1 MRRKSRI
8 VKIGSVA
15 IGGKSPIAVQSMTN
29 TETANIQATTQQIKQ
44 LAEAGCEIVRV
55 AVPNKES
62 VQALGAI
69 KSQIKIPLVA
79 DVHFNWRLAVSALDQ
94 KIDKLRINPGNI
106 GGLDRVKDI
115 VLKAKK
121 KGVPIRIGVN
131 AGSLDKKYESLSDP
145 AEALI
150 KSALEYLKFFESLD
164 FHDIVLSVKSS
175 SVLVSIKAYRL
186 LAKKTSYPLH
196 LGITEAGTLL
206 SGAVKSATGLGILLN
221 EGIGD
226 TFRVSVAADP
236 VREVQ
241 VGWQILQALGIRQR
255 GPDLIVCPTCGRCE
269 IDLISLAEEIEKRLS
284 TYRAPLKIAVMG
296 CVVNGPGEA
305 KEADIGLAGGKGTGL
320 LFRKG
325 KPIRKV
331 PESEMVEALMIEVDK
346 LAGGK
351 GLQ

>member
-79 DVHFNWRLAVSALDQ
+79 DVHFNWRLAVGALDQ

-331 PESEMVEALMIEVDK
+331 SESEMVEALMIEVDK